1 MPYFVGVL
9 YRLLAN
15 AVVAIHGVFIAF
27 VVLGGFLV
35 WRWRWVAAVHLPC
48 AVWGVLIEYR
58 HWVCPLTPLENHLR
72 ARAGEQGYQGG
83 FVEHYIVPVIYP
95 GGLTPQV
102 QVALGTIVLVLN
114 LCLYGFLIRQM
125 LRGS

>member
-1 MPYFVGVL
+1 MLTMIGPYGHDG
-9 YRLLAN
+9 
-15 AVVAIHGVFIAF
+15 AIM
-27 VVLGGFLV
+27 
-35 WRWRWVAAVHLPC
+35 
-48 AVWGVLIEYR
+48 
-58 HWVCPLTPLENHLR
+58 TLR
-72 ARAGEQGYQGG
+72 G